1 MAQITCPHCK
11 TVFTV
16 DENDYAQIL
25 SQVKNEEFN
34 KEFNEKL
41 HSELEKINKAHEL
54 ELQSVLNKKEQ
65 EILKLSNEKANIENE
80 TALKSKLAED
90 EIKAA
95 KQKEID
101 ELKKQISD
109 LEHKIEL
116 SNALRNS
123 EVKDAVNKKDE
134 EINKLKFEMQRKD
147 SEALLKE
154 QSSKEAHDLEIKKLT
169 EEVAY
174 YKDLKTRMS
183 TKLVGET
190 LEEHCHN
197 EFNKY
202 RTTMFPNAYFD
213 KDNKV
218 SSETGSKGDFIF
230 RDFIDGTEYISIM
243 FEMKNENDTT
253 ATKHKNK
260 DFFKEL
266 DKDRKEKG
274 CEYAVLVSMLEAD
287 SEFYN
292 AGIVDVSYEYPKMYV
307 VRPQQFITLIT
318 ILCNAARSTVEY
330 RNQLQV
336 IKNQNID
343 ISNFENEL
351 DEFKTKFSRNF
362 DLAKN
367 KFNDAIDAIDASI
380 AKLNKVKENLLS
392 SERNLGLANDKAQEL
407 TIKKLTRNNPTM
419 EEKFDELNKDK
430 E

>member
-80 TALKSKLAED
+80 TALKSKLAGD

-419 EEKFDELNKDK
+419 KEKFDELNKN
-430 E
+430 EE

>member
-80 TALKSKLAED
+80 TALKSKLAGD

-419 EEKFDELNKDK
+419 KEKFDELNKDK